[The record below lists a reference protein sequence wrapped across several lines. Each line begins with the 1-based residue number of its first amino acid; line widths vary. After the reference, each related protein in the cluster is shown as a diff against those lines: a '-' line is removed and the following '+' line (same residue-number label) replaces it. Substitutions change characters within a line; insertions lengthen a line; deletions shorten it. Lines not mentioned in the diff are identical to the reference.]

1 MVERYRIDLF
11 SVSLLERLREAKF
24 VVDAEGNRAAAIID
38 YALWEELL
46 EMLEDVEDEG
56 ELQRLRE
63 EGQDALS
70 WGEAKMHINL
80 D

>member
-46 EMLEDVEDEG
+46 EMLEDAEDADET
-56 ELQRLRE
+56 QRLRE
-63 EGQDALS
+63 EGQDTLS
-70 WGEAKMHINL
+70 WEEAKKYINL